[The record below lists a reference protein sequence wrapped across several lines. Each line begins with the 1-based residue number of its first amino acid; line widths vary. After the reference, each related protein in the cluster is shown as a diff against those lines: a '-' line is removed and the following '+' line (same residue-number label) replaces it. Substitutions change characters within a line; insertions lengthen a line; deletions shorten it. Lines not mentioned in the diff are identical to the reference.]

1 MSFKDQPDFASQVA
15 DLNKYGQAL
24 NRCESVEEVVSLTL
38 EAMSLL
44 FDFSS
49 ATFVEVG
56 DGELRV
62 VHSTN
67 PALQPNDEPSDVAR
81 QADESGET
89 VTLTGDDARTADGSD
104 TTAALAV
111 PAGIVDEVTAVL
123 VTRSS
128 SDTEFGESHIRPL
141 EILASHAATAISNI
155 RSRER
160 LERARRDL
168 ETRKEMIEMYDR
180 LLRHDLGN
188 DLQVIA
194 GFADAVASDVEGE
207 TAEYAERIQRASQ
220 NAADLISRVGDL
232 MNTLEEQDEPEPR
245 QLRDVLLGVIR
256 RAESQYDS
264 LSIEFDPEA
273 ADYRIYG
280 GELLD
285 SVFTNVIT
293 NAAVHNDGTVTA
305 RVSVEPIDRD
315 ELVVAIAD
323 DGSGVDPDV
332 RDELFEMGVKGP
344 DSGGSGFGLGF
355 VRALVESYGG
365 DAQVVESDAGGA
377 EFRLRLQ
384 RV

>member
-1 MSFKDQPDFASQVA
+1 MSFEEQPDFASQVA

-24 NRCESVEEVVSLTL
+24 NRCRSVEEVVSLTL

-44 FDFSS
+44 FEFSS
-49 ATFVEVG
+49 ATFVEVRDG
-56 DGELRV
+56 DLRV

-67 PALQPNDEPSDVAR
+67 PAFQPDDQPSDIAR
-81 QADESGET
+81 RAYDSGET
-89 VTLTGDDARTADGSD
+89 VTLTGEEARTVEGSD

-111 PAGIVDEVTAVL
+111 PASIVDEVTAVL

-128 SDTEFGESHIRPL
+128 SATEFDESHVRPL

-155 RSRER
+155 RSHER

-168 ETRKEMIEMYDR
+168 ERRKEMIEMYDR

-207 TAEYAERIQRASQ
+207 TAEYAERIQRASH
-220 NAADLISRVGDL
+220 NAADLVSRVGEL
-232 MNTLEEQDEPEPR
+232 VTTLEEQDESEP
-245 QLRDVLLGVIR
+245 QDLREILTDVVSRTAFQYETLSV
-256 RAESQYDS
+256 EYDS
-264 LSIEFDPEA
+264 AS

-285 SVFTNVIT
+285 SVFTNVLT
-293 NAAVHNDGTVTA
+293 NAAVHNDGEVTA
-305 RVSVEPIDRD
+305 TVRVEPIDRD

-323 DGSGVDPDV
+323 DGSGVDPEV

-344 DSGGSGFGLGF
+344 DSGGSGFGLGL
-355 VRALVESYGG
+355 VSALVQSYGG
-365 DAQVVESDAGGA
+365 DAHMTESERGGA
-377 EFRLRLQ
+377 EFRLHLR